1 MCLAQKLAPPT
12 LGLSCI
18 CPLGKNPIF
27 PQFVSFLFS
36 KALLV
41 TFDIM
46 GDASSMDLADDFE
59 EFRL

>member
-1 MCLAQKLAPPT
+1 MMSNFVP
-12 LGLSCI
+12 G
-18 CPLGKNPIF
+18 PIF
-27 PQFVSFLFS
+27 PQIVSFLFS
-36 KALLV
+36 LALLV